1 VNTSAPDNDPAD
13 RLVFQDHLLKDER
26 LLWVGR
32 PGQGLH
38 PPALSLAAVILPLGC
53 VVFAA
58 AASFENLS
66 KGHHPVSGEVVVAG
80 AAMLWWFANVFV
92 APFRDAAERAG
103 QIYAVTSRRIFIS
116 RPGKMAAVWIEDMH
130 GLSLERDRTV
140 VIATRQIEPRGWW
153 ARQFDQFDL
162 VPATHNERLLYLR
175 DAARVFKLISAVR
188 SGQAPVA
195 LAA

>member
-1 VNTSAPDNDPAD
+1 MNTSTPDNDPAD

-38 PPALSLAAVILPLGC
+38 LPAFSPADAIFPLGC

-66 KGHHPVSGEVVVAG
+66 KGHHPVSLEVVVAV
-80 AAMLWWFANVFV
+80 AVMLWWFASVFT
-92 APFRDAAERAG
+92 APFRDAAERAR
-103 QIYAVTSRRIFIS
+103 QIYAVTSRRVFIS
-116 RPGKMAAVWIEDMH
+116 RPGKMAAVWIDDMH
-130 GLSLERDRTV
+130 GLSLMQDRTV
-140 VIATRQIEPRGWW
+140 VIATREIEPRGWW
-153 ARQFDQFDL
+153 ARQFDPFDL
-162 VPATHNERLLYLR
+162 VPATHNERLLHLR
-175 DAARVFKLISAVR
+175 DAARVFKLIGAAR
-188 SGQAPVA
+188 SGQTPVA